1 MTDERPANAHE
12 GPRIRPR
19 IGKIGRGRAS
29 DRCGDPPSPALREGI
44 AEFNRGEFFE
54 QHETL
59 EAAWIEEDDPVRY
72 LYQGILQIGVG
83 FHHLSR
89 GNSYGARRLW
99 ARGIVLL
106 EPFRSGCMDVD
117 VDRLVRETQQCIE
130 EIDRIGITGDRV
142 FDQTLIPR
150 VHWLTEPDLHGGS
163 ILSS

>member
-1 MTDERPANAHE
+1 MTDERPISAHE
-12 GPRIRPR
+12 GPRVRPR
-19 IGKIGRGRAS
+19 IGKIGRGLPS
-29 DRCGDPPSPALREGI
+29 SRCADPPTPALREGI

-106 EPFRSGCMDVD
+106 EPFRSGCMNVD
-117 VDRLVRETQQCIE
+117 VERLIVETQRCI
-130 EIDRIGITGDRV
+130 DALDAIGITGDGE
-142 FDQTLIPR
+142 FDQSLIPQ
-150 VHWLTEPDLHGGS
+150 VHWLDQPAS
-163 ILSS
+163 C

>member
-1 MTDERPANAHE
+1 MTDERPISAHE

-19 IGKIGRGRAS
+19 IGKVGRGLPS
-29 DRCGDPPSPALREGI
+29 GRCADPPAPALRAGI

-106 EPFRSGCMDVD
+106 EPFRSGCMNVD
-117 VDRLVRETQQCIE
+117 VDRLVEETQGCI
-130 EIDRIGITGDRV
+130 DALDAIGITGAGE
-142 FDQTLIPR
+142 FDQSLIPQ
-150 VHWLTEPDLHGGS
+150 VHWLDGAASH
-163 ILSS
+163 